1 MTVKS
6 ADTITNATLDTRR
19 SVAVTGG
26 VASATAIY
34 ASRAA
39 NAEVWDVEGRRY
51 IDFASGI
58 GVLATGH
65 RHPKVIA
72 AVNAQLECFT
82 HTAFQVMGYQ
92 PYIELAERLNAIAPF
107 KSPAQTLLLTT
118 GAEAV
123 ENAVKIARM
132 ATRRTAVIAFSGA
145 FHGRTS
151 LTLAMTGKMSPYKR
165 GMGAAG
171 RDVYR
176 IPFPMEHRGVSVDE
190 SIDALQSLFYADIA
204 PDQVAAIIIEPVQG
218 EGGFQVAP
226 PKLLQHL
233 RQLCDAH
240 GILLIADEIQS
251 GFGRAGRMFAIEHS
265 GVEPDLV
272 TLAKSL
278 AGGFPLAAVMG
289 RAQIMKCASPG
300 SLGGTYGGSPI
311 GCAAALAVLDVI
323 EDERL
328 LERADLIGA
337 RIRSRLT
344 DIARRNDVLTI
355 ANLRGLG
362 AMIGFDLVNSADG
375 KPDGAAA
382 KEVAARALLDGL
394 IVLTCGTHGET
405 LRILVPLTI
414 TDGLLDEGLSIL
426 ERALIRPSGSVSAI
440 R

>member
-1 MTVKS
+1 MKS
-6 ADTITNATLDTRR
+6 ANNATNATLSTRR
-19 SVAVTGG
+19 SAAVTGG

-34 ASRAA
+34 ADRAA
-39 NAEVWDVEGRRY
+39 NAEIWDVEGKRY

-65 RHPKVIA
+65 RHPRVVA
-72 AVNAQLECFT
+72 AVNAQLDRFT

-132 ATRRTAVIAFSGA
+132 ATGRSAVVAFSGA

-151 LTLAMTGKMSPYKR
+151 LTLAMTGKAAPYKR
-165 GMGAAG
+165 GMGSVG
-171 RDVYR
+171 REVYR
-176 IPFPMEHRGVSVDE
+176 VLFPLAHRGVSVEE
-190 SIDALQSLFYADIA
+190 SIDALHALFYSDVT

-226 PKLLQHL
+226 PKLLRHL
-233 RQLCDAH
+233 REVCDAH

-251 GFGRAGRMFAIEHS
+251 GFGRTGRMFAIEHA

-278 AGGFPLAAVMG
+278 AGGFPLAAVLG
-289 RAQIMKCASPG
+289 RAQIMECASPG

-311 GCAAALAVLDVI
+311 GCAAALAVLEVI
-323 EDERL
+323 ADENL
-328 LERADLIGA
+328 LERADVIGA
-337 RIRSRLT
+337 RIRSRLAEISHR
-344 DIARRNDVLTI
+344 DDVLTM

-362 AMIGFDLVNSADG
+362 AMIGFDLMSSVDARVPNG
-375 KPDGAAA
+375 MAA
-382 KEVAARALLDGL
+382 KEVAARALTNGL
-394 IVLTCGTHGET
+394 IILTCGTHGET
-405 LRILVPLTI
+405 VRILVPLTV
-414 TDGLLDEGLSIL
+414 TDAVLDEGLSIL
-426 ERALIRPSGSVSAI
+426 ERALIRPKGPTQASP
-440 R
+440 

>member
-1 MTVKS
+1 MKS

-251 GFGRAGRMFAIEHS
+251 GFGRTGRMFAIEHS

-289 RAQIMKCASPG
+289 RAEIMKCASPG